1 MRVAKP
7 PPAGE
12 VVTTKR
18 KRKRKK
24 RKRAAES
31 ENVEGNKKRKRVAE
45 SENVK
50 ENNALDYALWT
61 DDDWRRHHKPAG
73 DEHTQWIVE
82 TMPKEI
88 KPLENT
94 MISCIRCKKSA
105 VKFYL
110 QQTRSADEPMTR
122 FFECTACGKHWRR
135 SS

>member
-12 VVTTKR
+12 VVTTKH

-31 ENVEGNKKRKRVAE
+31 ENVEGN
-45 SENVK
+45 NVT
-50 ENNALDYALWT
+50 DVALWT
-61 DDDWRRHHKPAG
+61 DDDWRRYHRPSG
-73 DEHTQWIVE
+73 DEYTQWILQ
-82 TMPKEI
+82 TMPKII

-94 MISCIRCKKSA
+94 MIRCIQCKKNA

-110 QQTRSADEPMTR
+110 QQTRGADEPMTR

-135 SS
+135 SN